1 MVQIRAPH
9 LRATQWS
16 KQGGFLLV
24 WLDPQMGF
32 YSQESNE
39 MHISFSYCR
48 CITKL
53 WLKFLRWLKNIL
65 FCLQFCGPE
74 IWAGYNTACFCST
87 MLGTNLVATQKLADG
102 GIFTYM
108 SGGWF
113 GCWLEQEGSHMASSH
128 GQRFLAWSPQHS
140 WNSYMPVQ
148 GSEGECPR
156 EPDRSYILCILLA
169 YLRSIQSPFHCIQ
182 LVTNKSQAHPDF
194 GERTKT
200 PLLGRRPVKVTL
212 QKSMWMGDIVAA
224 IFKKY
229 NML

>member
-1 MVQIRAPH
+1 MVQTRAPH

-16 KQGGFLLV
+16 KQGRFLLV

-53 WLKFLRWLKNIL
+53 WLKNIL

-74 IWAGYNTACFCST
+74 IWARYNTDSLFLLHNVGDSS
-87 MLGTNLVATQKLADG
+87 
-102 GIFTYM
+102 
-108 SGGWF
+108 SGNSKAGRWRHLHLHVWWLI

-128 GQRFLAWSPQHS
+128 GQRFLAWSPQCS

-182 LVTNKSQAHPDF
+182 LVTNKSQAHPDC

-200 PLLGRRPVKVTL
+200 PLLGSRPVKVTL